1 MICPNTTPSAYLEDT
16 TISGHELYH
25 AGTNFIEAQL
35 KIWEEFLDQNE
46 EEAKRIPSMFST
58 GWLLRKI
65 HDERLTRLR
74 DLCFDYSRVPQQERA
89 DIVKEFLFS
98 GPTLPDPELL
108 MEFDEEIRIFL
119 TICSQP
125 VYLGRYG
132 FSTLDI
138 TEEDV
143 CRDTYDEHVSS
154 FELEPDDDEQRLTS
168 TAADT
173 K

>member
-1 MICPNTTPSAYLEDT
+1 MICPNTTPSAYLENT

-25 AGTNFIEAQL
+25 AGTRFIEAQL

-58 GWLLRKI
+58 GWLLHKI

-108 MEFDEEIRIFL
+108 QSDNHELVHRHIHL
-119 TICSQP
+119 P
-125 VYLGRYG
+125 
-132 FSTLDI
+132 DI
-138 TEEDV
+138 LRSGTEAHDQERDACNDDV
-143 CRDTYDEHVSS
+143 QSGQFHV
-154 FELEPDDDEQRLTS
+154 FMILLLFQ
-168 TAADT
+168 
-173 K
+173 